1 MKKKKNSKMR
11 LKQPTVREIMPTMR
25 KFKDDVELDVAAELK
40 AWRIRSKGTQ
50 PMTQFKRMDD
60 DKK

>member
-1 MKKKKNSKMR
+1 MR